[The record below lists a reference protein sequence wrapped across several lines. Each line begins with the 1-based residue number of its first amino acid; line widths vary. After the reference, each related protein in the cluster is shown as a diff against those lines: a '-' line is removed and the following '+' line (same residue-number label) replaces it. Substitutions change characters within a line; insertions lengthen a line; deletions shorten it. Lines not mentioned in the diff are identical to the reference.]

1 MSKVIVRPA
10 TAEDFANYTAA
21 VFGEVKAVPLRA
33 RAFAG
38 IVDGR
43 VIGIGGI
50 GFAPDGTR
58 VAFADLTDEAR
69 KYPVALHKVA
79 LKTIELAKSLGIKQ
93 LLATTQTQQ
102 PRAEAWLLRLKFEPR
117 IMNGVKVHVLH
128 L

>member
-10 TAEDFANYTAA
+10 TAEDFANYTAS
-21 VFGEVKAVPLRA
+21 VFGEVKPVPLRA

-38 IVDGR
+38 VVDGR

-69 KYPVALHKVA
+69 KYPVALHRAAKMT
-79 LKTIELAKSLGIKQ
+79 LDLAARLGCKRLI
-93 LLATTQTQQ
+93 AT
-102 PRAEAWLLRLKFEPR
+102 ASDHEHAVKWLLRLGFKHTRFSG
-117 IMNGVKVHVLH
+117 IDSYVYHI
-128 L
+128 